1 MLIVCPSC
9 ASTYSLT
16 PEQLGQGRTLRC
28 ASCRE
33 TWFASPADAR
43 DEPPVEAVAAAPADE
58 TPPAGDDPLAI
69 PLVVP
74 ETAESEAGPAAT
86 DGVPKPK
93 RRARKPAGPRRT
105 LRPRLSSIQIS
116 AAHLAT
122 IALVGVL
129 TLAVTQRVGIV
140 RLMPQTARLYA
151 ALNLPVNLR
160 GLSFEGVRS
169 ELVMDREQSILV
181 VEGEIL
187 GVAPGRSAVPRVML
201 SLRGPSGE
209 ELYAWSADAPRD
221 TLGKGEV
228 VPFRTRLVA
237 PPAEGRNVVIRFAE
251 TDSRLARSH

>member
-43 DEPPVEAVAAAPADE
+43 EEPPVEVVAPDPATDS
-58 TPPAGDDPLAI
+58 PPAADDLLAI
-69 PLVVP
+69 PLIVP
-74 ETAESEAGPAAT
+74 EATASDADPSAT
-86 DGVPKPK
+86 DEPPKPK

-105 LRPRLSSIQIS
+105 LRSRLASIQIS

-169 ELVMDREQSILV
+169 ELIMDREQAILV

>member
-16 PEQLGQGRTLRC
+16 PDQLGDGRTLRC

-33 TWFASPADAR
+33 TWFATPADAR
-43 DEPPVEAVAAAPADE
+43 DEPTVEAAPDPASDTSQEIADAALAAAPVVPDDAAP
-58 TPPAGDDPLAI
+58 PPAEAP
-69 PLVVP
+69 VP
-74 ETAESEAGPAAT
+74 ERRRR
-86 DGVPKPK
+86 K
-93 RRARKPAGPRRT
+93 RASPRAT
-105 LRPRLSSIQIS
+105 LRSLLGSIQIS
-116 AAHLAT
+116 AAHLAA

-129 TLAVTQRVGIV
+129 TVAVTQRVGIV
-140 RLMPQTARLYA
+140 RLLPQTARLYA

-187 GVAPGRSAVPRVML
+187 GVSSGRSTVPRVML

-209 ELYAWSADAPRD
+209 ELYAWSAEAPRD

-237 PPAEGRNVVIRFAE
+237 PPAEGRNVVIRFADS
-251 TDSRLARSH
+251 DSRMARSH

>member
-16 PEQLGQGRTLRC
+16 PEQLGDGRTLRC

-43 DEPPVEAVAAAPADE
+43 DEPIVDVAVDPAPDASQDIADAPLAAAPEVSEQPAPAPVA
-58 TPPAGDDPLAI
+58 TPA
-69 PLVVP
+69 
-74 ETAESEAGPAAT
+74 
-86 DGVPKPK
+86 PK
-93 RRARKPAGPRRT
+93 RRGRKPAGPRRT
-105 LRPRLSSIQIS
+105 LRSRLASIQIT

-187 GVAPGRSAVPRVML
+187 GVASGRSTVPRVML

-209 ELYAWSADAPRD
+209 ELYAWSAEAPRD

-251 TDSRLARSH
+251 SDSRMARSH